1 MNMISSHVKDIRFD
15 FLLSLFLD
23 NIKVKSQSEKEK
35 EISFNKGI
43 GNWISFFFF
52 VSIFAYICT
61 LILYFIV
68 KNLNPFLPI
77 TSTILVLISFFAG
90 YLYLSNAENSKIV
103 YKGFLYDVDSDDE
116 TKSFK
121 ARITVLNYYFTYPL
135 SLNDKKIK
143 LLFDVLAY
151 LHFEKSNDIRV
162 ANYFQNN
169 AELFKFLKEK
179 VLTDI
184 VLAHQNQYKYDLSDE
199 NHALI
204 KVIKDILNESKINK
218 VDETLSQI
226 IRENKYWR
234 ILFNSVQEEIK
245 WNDKTPQEI
254 QDLKNKLLKENENF
268 KQMYKDKVNSPLL

>member
-121 ARITVLNYYFTYPL
+121 ARITVLNSYFTYPL

-151 LHFEKSNDIRV
+151 LYFEKSNDVRV

-169 AELFKFLKEK
+169 VELFKFLKEK

-184 VLAHQNQYKYDLSDE
+184 VLVHQNQYQYDLSDE

-204 KVIKDILNESKINK
+204 KVIKDILNESAINT
-218 VDETLSQI
+218 VDETLSNI

-245 WNDKTPQEI
+245 WNEKTPQEI
-254 QDLKNKLLKENENF
+254 QNLKEKLIEENEKF
-268 KQMYKDKVNSPLL
+268 KKMYQEKVNSPFL